1 MLVGERIRNT
11 REDMDMLQQELADAV
26 KINVSVL
33 SRIEKGARQIRDDE
47 LVKIADKLHVTT
59 DYLLGRT
66 DDARPLKDLLVPPAA
81 PASTPALTPQEQD
94 LLRKY
99 RTLTPAS
106 RDAVNAVV
114 DTYYSRDKPK
124 TEDAAT

>member
-66 DDARPLKDLLVPPAA
+66 DDARPLETSLAPPVA
-81 PASTPALTPQEQD
+81 PASTPALTPQDRE
-94 LLRKY
+94 LLHKY
-99 RTLTPAS
+99 HTLTPDHQQDIDHQLDFLYDKD
-106 RDAVNAVV
+106 RPKIE
-114 DTYYSRDKPK
+114 DT
-124 TEDAAT
+124 AT